1 MNYPKELKYAESHEW
16 IKIEGNIATI
26 GISDYAQSEL
36 GDIVFVELP
45 EVGDA
50 VSKGESC
57 GTIEAVKTVSD
68 INSPVSGEVV
78 EINEALE
85 DEPTLVNTDCYGE
98 GWIIKVKVE
107 DDSELDELLDAD
119 AYEEFVD

>member
-16 IKIEGNIATI
+16 VKVDGDIATI
-26 GISDYAQSEL
+26 GVSDYAQSEL

-45 EVGDA
+45 EVGDSA
-50 VSKGESC
+50 AKGESC

-68 INSPVSGEVV
+68 LNTPISGEVI

-107 DDSELDELLDAD
+107 DASELDALMDAD
-119 AYEEFVD
+119 DYEDFVG